1 MVSGK
6 NVEDSLGFER
16 RVIFLTEVEGYHLM
30 SSTLQVDLTTDSYS
44 FRKDGKDDRL
54 GFPLILS
61 DDCSPFSTR

>member
-6 NVEDSLGFER
+6 IVEDSLGFER

-54 GFPLILS
+54 GFP
-61 DDCSPFSTR
+61 